1 MNEPPKDF
9 EELRE
14 RMLAEVAR
22 QEFERPDLGKA
33 LAYVHERI
41 DQLIRQT
48 GIEVGLL
55 ELKVR
60 QLQAHT
66 GIDPPAI
73 WPPSDKVYELA
84 KERFWAADDA
94 AADNPG

>member
-1 MNEPPKDF
+1 MNEPPKNF
-9 EELRE
+9 EEWKG
-14 RMLAEVAR
+14 
-22 QEFERPDLGKA
+22 QKA
-33 LAYVHERI
+33 LAYLHERI
-41 DQLIRQT
+41 DQLIRQA